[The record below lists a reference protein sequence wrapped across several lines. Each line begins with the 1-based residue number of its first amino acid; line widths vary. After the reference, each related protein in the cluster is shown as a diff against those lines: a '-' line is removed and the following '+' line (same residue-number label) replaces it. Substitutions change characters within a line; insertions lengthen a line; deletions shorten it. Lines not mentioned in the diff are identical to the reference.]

1 MALISAIFLF
11 LGGTLVTT
19 LSRVVTDE
27 FKAWIP
33 WIIQRVIR
41 RAIVHLPLVQR
52 ERFAEE
58 WQAHV
63 NDVPGDIG
71 KLRVA
76 LGFLT
81 AARKITLAAKGE
93 HAPTMG
99 LLESAFPAVDN
110 AKSLGQQMNFVAA
123 KLLDYSYL
131 FPPLGPITSLEK
143 DEVLKYYSD
152 NIRREVE
159 RLLSRFA
166 EQERQRLEQ
175 DVSVYCEYHNF
186 RTYFEA
192 VHRREL
198 QHLFGRHQ
206 ISEMAS
212 QLALLALRAKPAR
225 DF

>member
-1 MALISAIFLF
+1 MALIRAIFVF

-41 RAIVHLPLVQR
+41 RAIVRLPPAQQA
-52 ERFAEE
+52 RFAEE

-63 NDVPGDIG
+63 NETPGDIG

-76 LGFLT
+76 IGFLT
-81 AARKITLAAKGE
+81 AARKITFAAKE
-93 HAPTMG
+93 HTPVTA

-110 AKSLGQQMNFVAA
+110 AKSLGQQINFVAA

-131 FPPLGPITSLEK
+131 FPPLGPITSSEK
-143 DEVLKYYSD
+143 DEILKYYSD
-152 NIRREVE
+152 HIRPELE
-159 RLLSRFA
+159 CLLSKFA
-166 EQERQRLEQ
+166 EQESQRLEEDQ
-175 DVSVYCEYHNF
+175 SVYCEYHNF

-192 VHRREL
+192 MHRCEFQL
-198 QHLFGRHQ
+198 LGRHQ

-212 QLALLALRAKPAR
+212 QLALLALRAKPPR